1 MNAALAALLAL
12 ALVAQA
18 APSRPRG
25 GTAAPTATAA
35 RGGAARGGTA
45 EAERLAAEAQRAA
58 AQDPAAALR
67 TARRALALTAEFVPT
82 DFVTAGRKGE
92 VVEDEFQAARTSYR
106 RHRAILYDAVGAA
119 LARRD
124 PLAASRYQRRA
135 FLLDSTPDRGLALA
149 RSLNDLGRGREA
161 LDTVQRAISGL
172 VSLKP
177 EAAEVIERAADV
189 VGLPSAQ
196 AEIDRGRLQAT
207 VKGVE
212 LREGPLEL
220 PPGTRLSSTPV
231 VRLDDVPLNVLYAS
245 EASCRSCSAD
255 LEELARQVPKDVRV
269 LAVPPGDDQDQALR
283 QVLALYKR
291 PWPLLLGRD
300 LEARLNLKPRSVLLV
315 ARGGWTLAVLKAPF
329 GNEVGA
335 ALAALQRVDVKET
348 VPRPSWNHRPVDRS
362 PLPAPP
368 GLLPEGVA
376 PGEDGPAPPEFAAAV
391 EAYRQG
397 RAQEA
402 LAAFDA
408 LEAKGDGWLLPPEAR
423 IDRALCL
430 AKSGQSDAARRILLR
445 TGDSR
450 FEGEIDALLERVG
463 TRASAA
469 PERCASRTRIARAFE
484 SLEEGRSLRRDHAA
498 RSQSCSPSVRVEAGP
513 RRSPW
518 PPRPTW

>member
-1 MNAALAALLAL
+1 LNAALAAVLAL

-18 APSRPRG
+18 PAPRPRG
-25 GTAAPTATAA
+25 GTAAQTGTAA
-35 RGGAARGGTA
+35 RGGAAARGGTA
-45 EAERLAAEAQRAA
+45 EAERLAAEAQRAV

-92 VVEDEFQAARTSYR
+92 VVEDEFQAARTTYR

-135 FLLDSTPDRGLALA
+135 FLLDPTPDRGLALA

-161 LDTVQRAISGL
+161 LDTVQRAIAGL

-189 VGLPSAQ
+189 AGLPSAQ

-207 VKGVE
+207 IKAVE

-231 VRLDDVPLNVLYAS
+231 VRLDDVPLNALYAA
-245 EASCRSCSAD
+245 EGSCRSCSAD
-255 LEELARQVPKDVRV
+255 LEELARQAPKDVRV

-283 QVLALYKR
+283 QVLTLYKR

-300 LEARLNLKPRSVLLV
+300 LEARLNLKPRSILLV
-315 ARGGWTLAVLKAPF
+315 ARGGWMLAVLKAPF
-329 GNEVGA
+329 GNDLGA
-335 ALAALQRVDVKET
+335 ALAALQRVDVRET

-368 GLLPEGVA
+368 ELLPGGIA
-376 PGEDGPAPPEFAAAV
+376 PGEDEPAPPEFAAAL
-391 EAYRQG
+391 EAYRHG
-397 RAQEA
+397 RAQDA
-402 LAAFDA
+402 LAAFEA

-430 AKSGQSDAARRILLR
+430 AKDGQRDAARRILLR

-450 FEGEIDALLERVG
+450 FEDEIDTLLEKV
-463 TRASAA
+463 
-469 PERCASRTRIARAFE
+469 AR
-484 SLEEGRSLRRDHAA
+484 
-498 RSQSCSPSVRVEAGP
+498 P
-513 RRSPW
+513 
-518 PPRPTW
+518 

>member
-1 MNAALAALLAL
+1 LDALLAAVLAL
-12 ALVAQA
+12 ALAPQA
-18 APSRPRG
+18 AAPRG
-25 GTAAPTATAA
+25 GTAARAVTT
-35 RGGAARGGTA
+35 
-45 EAERLAAEAQRAA
+45 EAERLAAQAQRVA

-82 DFVTAGRKGE
+82 EFVTAGRKGE
-92 VVEDEFQAARTSYR
+92 VVEDEFQAARRAYR
-106 RHRAILYDAVGAA
+106 RHRAILYDACGAA

-135 FLLDSTPDRGLALA
+135 FLLDPTPDRGVALA
-149 RSLNDLGRGREA
+149 RSLDLLGRGREA

-177 EAAEVIERAADV
+177 EVVAVIEQAADV
-189 VGLPSAQ
+189 AGLPSAQ

-207 VKGVE
+207 LGKAVE

-220 PPGTRLSSTPV
+220 PPRTRLSSTPV

-255 LEELARQVPKDVRV
+255 LEEIARQVPKDVRV

-283 QVLALYKR
+283 QVIAIYKR

-300 LEARLNLKPRSVLLV
+300 LGARLGLEPRSVLLV

-329 GNEVGA
+329 GNDLGTAV
-335 ALAALQRVDVKET
+335 AALQRVDVKET
-348 VPRPSWNHRPVDRS
+348 PPRPSWNHRPVDRT
-362 PLPAPP
+362 PLPGPP
-368 GLLPEGVA
+368 DLLPEGIA
-376 PGEDGPAPPEFAAAV
+376 PGEDQPAPPEFAAAV

-397 RAQEA
+397 RAKEA
-402 LAAFDA
+402 LAAFEA
-408 LEAKGDGWLLPPEAR
+408 IEAKGDGWLLPPEAR

-430 AKSGQSDAARRILLR
+430 ARDGQRDAARRILLR

-450 FEGEIDALLERVG
+450 FEEGIDALLERVG
-463 TRASAA
+463 TRASA
-469 PERCASRTRIARAFE
+469 PVGASAR
-484 SLEEGRSLRRDHAA
+484 EG
-498 RSQSCSPSVRVEAGP
+498 SPKP
-513 RRSPW
+513 
-518 PPRPTW
+518 